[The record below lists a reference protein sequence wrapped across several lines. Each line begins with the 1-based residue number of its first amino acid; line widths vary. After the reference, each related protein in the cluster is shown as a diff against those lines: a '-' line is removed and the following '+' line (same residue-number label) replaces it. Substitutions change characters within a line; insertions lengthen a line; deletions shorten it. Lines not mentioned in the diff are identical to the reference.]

1 MNRRE
6 VASIHT
12 STLRLLWM
20 VVEETQTRDLL
31 KLSDL
36 ELVQQLISQL
46 HSKKMLSRDETH
58 CVNEYLRSKILLIRE
73 LAQMR
78 PSYVGD
84 FQA

>member
-1 MNRRE
+1 MNRGE

-12 STLRLLWM
+12 STLRLLWN

-36 ELVQQLISQL
+36 ELVQQLVSQL
-46 HSKKMLSRDETH
+46 HSKKMLSRDEIN

-78 PSYVGD
+78 PSYLGD